1 MAAPRP
7 GAVVDQRDL
16 VERAK
21 QGDHDAFA
29 TLAGDAVARLD
40 AAARLILRDPELAR
54 DGVQDGFIRAWRTL
68 PALRD
73 PDRFDAWLR
82 RLVVH
87 SCIDIMRR
95 RRHRAIEVELTPID
109 GPAGV
114 DFTSAIADRDLVDEA
129 LRHLDPEWRAVV
141 VMHYFLG
148 MPLPEVASML
158 GIPLGTAKS
167 RLHRSL
173 AGDAH
178 RGRRGRDA
186 RGVVDPGRAA
196 RMMPS
201 DRFDRRLPAILDEI
215 SQPRTPDY
223 FDDLLGLTARTRQR
237 PAWTLPERWLPMV
250 DIARQPAFA
259 RQVPW
264 RPIAVLALILLLL
277 AASLAFVIGSRHPL
291 PAPFGP
297 ARNGLVAYAKA
308 GDIYTADPVT
318 GEATAIVTGPETT
331 CSPVCS
337 LDGTRFA
344 FERRWATA
352 RVRGTGSSSPGQ
364 TEPGSSA

>member
-141 VMHYFLG
+141 VLHYFLG

-173 AGDAH
+173 LAMRIAVGADETP
-178 RGRRGRDA
+178 
-186 RGVVDPGRAA
+186 VVSSIPG
-196 RMMPS
+196 
-201 DRFDRRLPAILDEI
+201 
-215 SQPRTPDY
+215 
-223 FDDLLGLTARTRQR
+223 G
-237 PAWTLPERWLPMV
+237 
-250 DIARQPAFA
+250 QPA
-259 RQVPW
+259 
-264 RPIAVLALILLLL
+264 
-277 AASLAFVIGSRHPL
+277 
-291 PAPFGP
+291 
-297 ARNGLVAYAKA
+297 
-308 GDIYTADPVT
+308 
-318 GEATAIVTGPETT
+318 
-331 CSPVCS
+331 
-337 LDGTRFA
+337 
-344 FERRWATA
+344 
-352 RVRGTGSSSPGQ
+352 
-364 TEPGSSA
+364 